1 MTVSD
6 EIKTIHNKLEKIKA
20 KFELDRQTANILA
33 LSSGNVGK
41 YKFLTDED
49 VLPEKYL
56 LEKAA
61 TVKNLEYLSLGY
73 ELKKQ
78 TDIAKNNTKD

>member
-6 EIKTIHNKLEKIKA
+6 KIKTIHNKLEKIKA

-33 LSSGNVGK
+33 LSLGNIGK

-61 TVKNLEYLSLGY
+61 KSKTLNIYH
-73 ELKKQ
+73 
-78 TDIAKNNTKD
+78 

>member
-1 MTVSD
+1 MTVRD
-6 EIKTIHNKLEKIKA
+6 KIKTIHNKLEKIKA

-33 LSSGNVGK
+33 LSLGNVGK

-61 TVKNLEYLSLGY
+61 KSKTLNIYH
-73 ELKKQ
+73 
-78 TDIAKNNTKD
+78 

>member
-6 EIKTIHNKLEKIKA
+6 KIKTIHNKLEKIKA

-33 LSSGNVGK
+33 LSLGNVGK

-61 TVKNLEYLSLGY
+61 KSKTLNIYH
-73 ELKKQ
+73 
-78 TDIAKNNTKD
+78 